1 MTFHAGQLIALIP
14 LGTVLVTA
22 CATTPSATNSTH
34 PSGELLSSV
43 PVSGSA
49 YGVAISSSGLVYV
62 TQISGNRIY
71 QGKSPFTAIVDSA
84 TVGLTPAHVAIN
96 PKRDRAYVTNQSS
109 QTVSVV
115 NTATNITIGTI
126 PVGND
131 AFNLI
136 VSADGNRLY
145 ATTSVGTVY
154 IINTTSLAKL
164 DSFAAG
170 PVANGLAFR
179 PDGQRLYVS
188 SRDAGK
194 VTVFNTATGLVIDS
208 LVMGGMPQRLAV
220 SSDGK
225 ELYVANE
232 VLGLDI
238 WNLTSR
244 SRITTVPIEAYGLAL
259 SPDNAQL
266 YVSDPVGGLVKI
278 VDRASRQVVGSII
291 TQGRPRNIAFN
302 SRGTEALIT
311 NEAGYVTVVR

>member
-1 MTFHAGQLIALIP
+1 M
-14 LGTVLVTA
+14 
-22 CATTPSATNSTH
+22 
-34 PSGELLSSV
+34 
-43 PVSGSA
+43 
-49 YGVAISSSGLVYV
+49 
-62 TQISGNRIY
+62 
-71 QGKSPFTAIVDSA
+71 
-84 TVGLTPAHVAIN
+84 
-96 PKRDRAYVTNQSS
+96 
-109 QTVSVV
+109 
-115 NTATNITIGTI
+115 
-126 PVGND
+126 GND

-238 WNLTSR
+238 WDISSLGPELLRFRLRHTAS
-244 SRITTVPIEAYGLAL
+244 LF
-259 SPDNAQL
+259 SP
-266 YVSDPVGGLVKI
+266 G
-278 VDRASRQVVGSII
+278 
-291 TQGRPRNIAFN
+291 
-302 SRGTEALIT
+302 
-311 NEAGYVTVVR
+311 